1 VISDGPRWY
10 EDAVLDRA
18 TSERLVNQA
27 KLVFGCSLAMGLQ
40 IGIGHAVLVRSPTV
54 VVTALIGSIVFGVAT
69 LALWQWVFPGLRS
82 RPRFRAWQVLVTL
95 AVMTVVSFVLVN
107 AVMFVSDGRWIFS
120 GYDGGDK
127 IVTVSREW
135 ISAGPFI
142 AFILPIIPTTLL
154 CTISFNQGWWRI
166 FLAERREH
174 QARELAARAQLEAL
188 RAQINPHFLF
198 NSLNSIAQLISSDP
212 DRAEECVERLAEI
225 FRYLLQS
232 ENRSFVTLEDEL
244 DIADAYL
251 DIERARFGER
261 LEVDFLVDE
270 AVRHHIVP
278 TLILQPLIENAV
290 RHGVS
295 QKVGGGKVSIEAQL
309 DGGELQVVVR
319 DTGVGMRAGIQAALS
334 RGVGLRNV
342 YDRLVQL
349 YGESYAPRIDSTPG
363 AGTTIIVR
371 VPPSND
377 GASRRSE
384 ALH

>member
-1 VISDGPRWY
+1 
-10 EDAVLDRA
+10 VL
-18 TSERLVNQA
+18 TPEPSTRLRSQA
-27 KLVFGCSLAMGLQ
+27 KLIFGSSLAVGLQ
-40 IGIGHAVLVRSPTV
+40 IGLSQAFLLRSASAVFTSI
-54 VVTALIGSIVFGVAT
+54 IGSIVFGAAT
-69 LALWQWVFPGLRS
+69 LSLWQWIFPQLR
-82 RPRFRAWQVLVTL
+82 RRTHFRFWQA
-95 AVMTVVSFVLVN
+95 AVAVAAMTATSFVLIN
-107 AVMFVSDGRWIFS
+107 ATLFVADGRWMFTP
-120 GYDGGDK
+120 YEGGDR
-127 IVTVSREW
+127 TVVVSAEW
-135 ISAGPFI
+135 ISFGPFLY
-142 AFILPIIPTTLL
+142 FVLPIIPVALL
-154 CTISFNQGWWRI
+154 CVIGFNQSWWQI
-166 FLAERREH
+166 FLLERREH

-198 NSLNSIAQLISSDP
+198 NSLNSIAQLISTEP
-212 DRAEECVERLAEI
+212 ERAEECVERLAEI

-261 LEVDFLVDE
+261 LEVDFIVDE
-270 AVRHHIVP
+270 AVRQHVVP

-309 DGGELQVVVR
+309 QDGDLRVVVR
-319 DTGVGMRAGIQAALS
+319 DTGVGMKSGIDAALS

-363 AGTTIIVR
+363 AGTTVTVR
-371 VPPSND
+371 VPPSSPL
-377 GASRRSE
+377 GPRRTE
-384 ALH
+384 ILH

>member
-1 VISDGPRWY
+1 MSRGPQWY
-10 EDAVLDRA
+10 EDRVQEPAVSNPL
-18 TSERLVNQA
+18 LNQA
-27 KLVFGCSLAMGLQ
+27 KLVFGCSLAVGLQ
-40 IGIGHAVLVRSPTV
+40 IGMGHAVLVRSGSA
-54 VVTALIGSIVFGVAT
+54 VVTSLVSSLVFGIST
-69 LALWQWVFPGLRS
+69 LVLWQWVFPVLRS
-82 RPRFRAWQVLVTL
+82 RPHFRFWQVVVTL
-95 AVMTVVSFVLVN
+95 AAMTVTSFVLVN
-107 AVMFVSDGRWIFS
+107 MIMFVSDGRWMFS
-120 GYDGGDK
+120 PYTGGDK
-127 IVTVSREW
+127 IVTVSKEW
-135 ISAGPFI
+135 ISAGPFL
-142 AFILPIIPTTLL
+142 FFFLPIIPTMLL
-154 CTISFNQGWWRI
+154 CTIGFNQGWWRI

-251 DIERARFGER
+251 DIERARYGER
-261 LEVDFLVDE
+261 LEVDFVVDDS
-270 AVRHHIVP
+270 VRRHIVP

-309 DGGELQVVVR
+309 DGGELRVVVR
-319 DTGVGMRAGIQAALS
+319 DTGVGMRSGIDAALS

-349 YGESYAPRIDSTPG
+349 YGKSYAPQIDSTPG
-363 AGTTIIVR
+363 AGTTITVR
-371 VPPSND
+371 VPPTSEPN
-377 GASRRSE
+377 ARRSE
-384 ALH
+384 ILH

>member
-1 VISDGPRWY
+1 
-10 EDAVLDRA
+10 VLTPEPSTRFR
-18 TSERLVNQA
+18 SQA
-27 KLVFGCSLAMGLQ
+27 KLIFGSSLAVGLQ
-40 IGIGHAVLVRSPTV
+40 IGLSQAFLLRSTSV
-54 VVTALIGSIVFGVAT
+54 VATSIIGSLVFGAAT
-69 LALWQWVFPGLRS
+69 LALWQWIFPQLR
-82 RPRFRAWQVLVTL
+82 RREHFRFWQTAVAVL
-95 AVMTVVSFVLVN
+95 AMTVTSFFLIN
-107 AVMFVSDGRWIFS
+107 TTMFVADGRTLFTP
-120 GYDGGDK
+120 YTGGDR
-127 IVTVSREW
+127 TVVVSAEW
-135 ISAGPFI
+135 ISFGPFLY
-142 AFILPIIPTTLL
+142 FVLPIIPVALL
-154 CTISFNQGWWRI
+154 CVIGFNQSWWQI
-166 FLAERREH
+166 FLLERREH

-198 NSLNSIAQLISSDP
+198 NSLNSIAQLISTEP
-212 DRAEECVERLAEI
+212 ERAEECVERLAEI

-261 LEVDFLVDE
+261 LEVDFVVDE
-270 AVRHHIVP
+270 AVRHHVVP

-309 DGGELQVVVR
+309 QDGDLRVVVR
-319 DTGVGMRAGIQAALS
+319 DTGVGMKSGIDAALS

-363 AGTTIIVR
+363 AGTTVTVR
-371 VPPSND
+371 VPPS
-377 GASRRSE
+377 SPVSPRRAE
-384 ALH
+384 VLH

>member
-1 VISDGPRWY
+1 MTGSVT
-10 EDAVLDRA
+10 ERA
-18 TSERLVNQA
+18 DSNPLLTQA
-27 KLVFGCSLAMGLQ
+27 KLVFGCSLAVGLHLGLGQ
-40 IGIGHAVLVRSPTV
+40 AVLLRSAASV
-54 VVTALIGSIVFGVAT
+54 VIALVGSLAFGAGT
-69 LALWQWVFPGLRS
+69 LVLWQYVFPGLRS
-82 RPRFRAWQVLVTL
+82 RARFRIWQAVVTI
-95 AVMTVVSFVLVN
+95 AVMAIVSFLLVN
-107 AVMFVSDGRWIFS
+107 LVMLVSDRRWMFS
-120 GYDGGDK
+120 GYTGGDVT
-127 IVTVSREW
+127 VTVSKNW
-135 ISAGPFI
+135 IAAWPFFY
-142 AFILPIIPTTLL
+142 FILPIIPATLL
-154 CTISFNQGWWRI
+154 CTIGFNQAWWKI
-166 FLAERREH
+166 FMAERREH

-212 DRAEECVERLAEI
+212 ERAEGCVERLAEI

-261 LEVDFLVDE
+261 LEVDFVVDE

-319 DTGVGMRAGIQAALS
+319 DTGVGMRSGIDAALS

-349 YGESYAPRIDSTPG
+349 YGEGYAPRIDSTPG
-363 AGTTIIVR
+363 TGTTITVR
-371 VPPSND
+371 VPPSPD
-377 GASRRSE
+377 TVVSRSE
-384 ALH
+384 VLH

>member
-1 VISDGPRWY
+1 MKGS
-10 EDAVLDRA
+10 VLERA
-18 TSERLVNQA
+18 DSNPLLTQA
-27 KLVFGCSLAMGLQ
+27 KLVFGCSLAVGLHLGLGQ
-40 IGIGHAVLVRSPTV
+40 AVLLRSAASV
-54 VVTALIGSIVFGVAT
+54 VIALVGSLAFGAGT
-69 LALWQWVFPGLRS
+69 LVLWQYVFPGLRS
-82 RPRFRAWQVLVTL
+82 RARFRIWQAVVTI
-95 AVMTVVSFVLVN
+95 AVMAIVSFLLVN
-107 AVMFVSDGRWIFS
+107 VVMLVSDRRWMFS
-120 GYDGGDK
+120 GYTGGDVT
-127 IVTVSREW
+127 VTVSKNW
-135 ISAGPFI
+135 IAAWPFFY
-142 AFILPIIPTTLL
+142 FILPIIPATLL
-154 CTISFNQGWWRI
+154 CTIGFNQAWWKI
-166 FLAERREH
+166 FMAERREH

-212 DRAEECVERLAEI
+212 ERAEVCVERLAEI

-261 LEVDFLVDE
+261 LEVDFVVDE

-319 DTGVGMRAGIQAALS
+319 DTGVGMRSGIDAALS

-363 AGTTIIVR
+363 TGTTVTVR
-371 VPPSND
+371 VPPSPD
-377 GASRRSE
+377 TVVPRSE
-384 ALH
+384 VLH